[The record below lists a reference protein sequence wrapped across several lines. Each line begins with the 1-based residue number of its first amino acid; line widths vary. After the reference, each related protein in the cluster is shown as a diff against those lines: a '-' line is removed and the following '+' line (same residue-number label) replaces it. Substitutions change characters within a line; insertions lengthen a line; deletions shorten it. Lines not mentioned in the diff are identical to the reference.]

1 MTIDINKLKTKVG
14 KVEVTTGGVLKSEG
28 SSVRNKTGTWRSF
41 KPITNKDACV
51 SCGLCWA
58 VCPEGCIHKDQ
69 ANKFSAD
76 LDYCKGCGIC
86 ANECPVKAITMV
98 KEEK

>member
-1 MTIDINKLKTKVG
+1 MVDLDKLKTRVG
-14 KVEVTTGGVLKSEG
+14 KTEVTLGAVLKSDG
-28 SSVRNKTGTWRSF
+28 SSAKNKTGGWRAF
-41 KPITNKDACV
+41 RPITDKNVCV
-51 SCGLCWA
+51 GCGLCWA
-58 VCPEGCIHKDQ
+58 VCPEGCIRKDQ
-69 ANKFSAD
+69 AGKFSAD